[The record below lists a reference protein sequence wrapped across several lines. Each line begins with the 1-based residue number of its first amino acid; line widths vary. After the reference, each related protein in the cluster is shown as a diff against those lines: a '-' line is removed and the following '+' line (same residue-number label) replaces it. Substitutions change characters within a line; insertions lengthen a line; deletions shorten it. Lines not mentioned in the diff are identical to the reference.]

1 MKLTQKD
8 MEAVKRNMKLL
19 DIPEEEAIQ
28 LVMDDKA
35 IDKGEKLFELTA
47 EQKKV
52 AKKYSGTGTKKRT
65 VYKFD
70 TAKKKKENPVKQQ
83 IISEIFRFLS
93 ENTEICVEN
102 AQITNPERQIAFKI
116 GENDYELTLVQKR
129 KAKNSGFPQ
138 KPLDKPLKIAYNQ
151 YKDKRKEIK

>member
-8 MEAVKRNMKLL
+8 MELVKHHMKTL

-35 IDKGEKLFELTA
+35 VDKGEKLFELSA

-52 AKKYSGTGTKKRT
+52 AKKYAGTGTKKRT

-70 TAKKKKENPVKQQ
+70 TAKKKKENPVKQKIIAEIERFLNENSEICAENVQ
-83 IISEIFRFLS
+83 II
-93 ENTEICVEN
+93 N
-102 AQITNPERQIAFKI
+102 AERQIFFQI
-116 GENDYELTLVQKR
+116 GSNDYELTLVQKR
-129 KAKNSGFPQ
+129 KAK
-138 KPLDKPLKIAYNQ
+138 K
-151 YKDKRKEIK
+151 

>member
-129 KAKNSGFPQ
+129 KAK
-138 KPLDKPLKIAYNQ
+138 K
-151 YKDKRKEIK
+151 

>member
-8 MEAVKRNMKLL
+8 MELVKHHMKVL
-19 DIPEEEAIQ
+19 DIPEAEAIQ

-35 IDKGEKLFELTA
+35 VDKGEKLFELSA

-52 AKKYSGTGTKKRT
+52 AKKYAGTGTKKRT

-70 TAKKKKENPVKQQ
+70 TAKKKKENPVKQK
-83 IISEIFRFLS
+83 IIAEIERFLNENSEICA
-93 ENTEICVEN
+93 EMV
-102 AQITNPERQIAFKI
+102 QITNTERQIAFKI

-129 KAKNSGFPQ
+129 KAK
-138 KPLDKPLKIAYNQ
+138 K
-151 YKDKRKEIK
+151 

>member
-8 MEAVKRNMKLL
+8 LALVEKHMKAL
-19 DIPEEEAIQ
+19 DIPKEEAIQ

-35 IDKGEKLFELTA
+35 VDKGEKLFELSN

-52 AKKYSGTGTKKRT
+52 AKKYAATGTKKRT

-70 TAKKKKENPVKQQ
+70 STKSRKENPVKQT
-83 IISEIFRFLS
+83 IIAGIAKFLL
-93 ENTEICVEN
+93 ENTDISAELVE
-102 AQITNPERQIAFKI
+102 ITNKERQIAFKI

-129 KAKNSGFPQ
+129 KAK
-138 KPLDKPLKIAYNQ
+138 K
-151 YKDKRKEIK
+151 

>member
-8 MEAVKRNMKLL
+8 MELIKHHMKVL
-19 DIPEEEAIQ
+19 DIPGAEAIQ

-35 IDKGEKLFELTA
+35 VDKGEKLFELSA

-52 AKKYSGTGTKKRT
+52 VKKYAGTGTKKRT

-70 TAKKKKENPVKQQ
+70 TAKKKKENPVKQK
-83 IISEIFRFLS
+83 IIAEIERFLNENSEICA
-93 ENTEICVEN
+93 EMV
-102 AQITNPERQIAFKI
+102 QITNAERQIAFKI

-129 KAKNSGFPQ
+129 KAK
-138 KPLDKPLKIAYNQ
+138 K
-151 YKDKRKEIK
+151 

>member
-8 MEAVKRNMKLL
+8 MELVKHHMKTL
-19 DIPEEEAIQ
+19 DIPEAEAIQ

-35 IDKGEKLFELTA
+35 VDKGEKLFELSA

-52 AKKYSGTGTKKRT
+52 AKKYAATGTKKRT

-70 TAKKKKENPVKQQ
+70 TAKKKKENPVKQK
-83 IISEIFRFLS
+83 IITEIERFLNENSEICA
-93 ENTEICVEN
+93 EMI
-102 AQITNPERQIAFKI
+102 QITNAERQIAFKI

-129 KAKNSGFPQ
+129 KAK
-138 KPLDKPLKIAYNQ
+138 K
-151 YKDKRKEIK
+151 

>member
-8 MEAVKRNMKLL
+8 MELVKHHMKTL
-19 DIPEEEAIQ
+19 DIPEAEAIQ

-35 IDKGEKLFELTA
+35 VDKGEKLFELSA

-52 AKKYSGTGTKKRT
+52 AKKYAATGTKKRT

-70 TAKKKKENPVKQQ
+70 TTKKKKENPVKQK
-83 IISEIFRFLS
+83 IIAEIERFLNENSEIS
-93 ENTEICVEN
+93 AENV
-102 AQITNPERQIAFKI
+102 QITNAERQIAFKI

-129 KAKNSGFPQ
+129 KAK
-138 KPLDKPLKIAYNQ
+138 K
-151 YKDKRKEIK
+151 

>member
-8 MEAVKRNMKLL
+8 MELIKHHMKVL
-19 DIPEEEAIQ
+19 DIPEAEAIQ

-35 IDKGEKLFELTA
+35 VDKGEKLFELSA

-52 AKKYSGTGTKKRT
+52 AKKYAGTGTKKRT

-70 TAKKKKENPVKQQ
+70 TAKKKKENPVKQKIIAEIERFLNENSEICAEMVQ
-83 IISEIFRFLS
+83 II
-93 ENTEICVEN
+93 N
-102 AQITNPERQIAFKI
+102 AERQIAFKI

-129 KAKNSGFPQ
+129 KAKKS
-138 KPLDKPLKIAYNQ
+138 
-151 YKDKRKEIK
+151 

>member
-8 MEAVKRNMKLL
+8 MELVKHHMKVL
-19 DIPEEEAIQ
+19 DIPEAEAIQ

-35 IDKGEKLFELTA
+35 VDKGEKLFELSA

-52 AKKYSGTGTKKRT
+52 AKKYAGTGTKKRT

-70 TAKKKKENPVKQQ
+70 TAKRKKENPVKQK
-83 IISEIFRFLS
+83 IITEIERFLNENSEICA
-93 ENTEICVEN
+93 EMV
-102 AQITNPERQIAFKI
+102 QITNAERQIAFKI

-129 KAKNSGFPQ
+129 KAK
-138 KPLDKPLKIAYNQ
+138 K
-151 YKDKRKEIK
+151 

>member
-8 MEAVKRNMKLL
+8 MELVKHHMKVL
-19 DIPEEEAIQ
+19 DIPEAEAIQ

-35 IDKGEKLFELTA
+35 VDKGEKLFELSA

-52 AKKYSGTGTKKRT
+52 AKKYAGTGTKKRT

-70 TAKKKKENPVKQQ
+70 TAKKKKENPVKQK
-83 IISEIFRFLS
+83 IIAEIERFLNENSEICA
-93 ENTEICVEN
+93 EKV
-102 AQITNPERQIAFKI
+102 QITNIERQIAFKI

-129 KAKNSGFPQ
+129 KAK
-138 KPLDKPLKIAYNQ
+138 K
-151 YKDKRKEIK
+151 

>member
-8 MEAVKRNMKLL
+8 MELIKHNMKVL
-19 DIPEEEAIQ
+19 DIPEAEAIQ

-35 IDKGEKLFELTA
+35 IDKGEKLFELSA

-52 AKKYSGTGTKKRT
+52 SKKYAGTGTKKRT

-70 TAKKKKENPVKQQ
+70 TAKKKKENPVKQKIITEIERFLNENSEIYAENVQ
-83 IISEIFRFLS
+83 II
-93 ENTEICVEN
+93 N
-102 AQITNPERQIAFKI
+102 AERQIFFQI

-129 KAKNSGFPQ
+129 KPK
-138 KPLDKPLKIAYNQ
+138 K
-151 YKDKRKEIK
+151 

>member
-8 MEAVKRNMKLL
+8 MELVKHHMKVL
-19 DIPEEEAIQ
+19 DIPEAEAIQ

-35 IDKGEKLFELTA
+35 VDKGEKLFELSA

-52 AKKYSGTGTKKRT
+52 AKKYAGTGTKKRT

-70 TAKKKKENPVKQQ
+70 TAKKKKENPVKQK
-83 IISEIFRFLS
+83 IIAEIERFLNENSEICA
-93 ENTEICVEN
+93 EMV
-102 AQITNPERQIAFKI
+102 QITNAERQIVFKI

-129 KAKNSGFPQ
+129 KAK
-138 KPLDKPLKIAYNQ
+138 K
-151 YKDKRKEIK
+151 

>member
-8 MEAVKRNMKLL
+8 MELVKHHMKVL
-19 DIPEEEAIQ
+19 DIPEAEAIQ

-35 IDKGEKLFELTA
+35 VDKGEKLFELSA

-52 AKKYSGTGTKKRT
+52 AKKYAGTGTKKRT

-70 TAKKKKENPVKQQ
+70 TTKKKKENPVKQK
-83 IISEIFRFLS
+83 IIAEIGRFLNENSEICA
-93 ENTEICVEN
+93 EMV
-102 AQITNPERQIAFKI
+102 QITNAERQIAFKI

-129 KAKNSGFPQ
+129 KAK
-138 KPLDKPLKIAYNQ
+138 K
-151 YKDKRKEIK
+151 

>member
-8 MEAVKRNMKLL
+8 MELVKHHMKVL
-19 DIPEEEAIQ
+19 DIPEAEAIQ

-35 IDKGEKLFELTA
+35 VDKGEKLFELSA

-52 AKKYSGTGTKKRT
+52 AKKYAGTGTKKRT

-70 TAKKKKENPVKQQ
+70 TAKKKKENPVKQK
-83 IISEIFRFLS
+83 IITEIGRFLNKNSEICA
-93 ENTEICVEN
+93 ENVQIVN
-102 AQITNPERQIAFKI
+102 AERQIFFQI

-129 KAKNSGFPQ
+129 KAK
-138 KPLDKPLKIAYNQ
+138 K
-151 YKDKRKEIK
+151 